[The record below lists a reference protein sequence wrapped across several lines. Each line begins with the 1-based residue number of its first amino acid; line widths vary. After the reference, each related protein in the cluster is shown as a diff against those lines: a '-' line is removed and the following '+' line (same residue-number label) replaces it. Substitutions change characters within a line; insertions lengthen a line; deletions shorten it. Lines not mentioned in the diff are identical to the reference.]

1 MSDNV
6 SVVGAYGGD
15 LLVASDIAD
24 FSRDYVLD
32 CAGWRTEFAP
42 TELDPATD
50 LVGLNV
56 LVNGD
61 LSTPPTEWQ
70 VVQPRAGVGV
80 GRDVTPTFTLADG
93 STGYLGC
100 ALEVPTATVRYVDPA
115 LGTDI
120 PVVPG
125 REYVADGWFAAHR
138 CEGRLKVVVRDSK
151 GKVVAVRGA
160 AITPAFRGG
169 KKLDDY
175 QYVRVQTTIPPDG
188 ASLRYVIELVS
199 HVPEPEDASTNA
211 YVFFTQCGLAQGTV
225 VSERHGPRPDFAVP
239 LMKLAAG
246 VVSDGAMYAARV
258 EVARLDDVE
267 ELFVRHRGTPK
278 KHVARYALP
287 DISGARATIATL
299 TGNSIPVTVAGYD
312 GSLTICIDGEVV
324 ETVPAAAKR
333 GKQRR
338 TNVVVS
344 SRFFDGAIHVID
356 VRDSTGLRV
365 LGRSADIFSAMS
377 TPWEALQ
384 QYAGHP
390 MPSQLSPAAGH
401 RYRSLLRAVERL
413 SDADAAGVE
422 RVAMLGRLHRVLEDG
437 FEALRDF
444 PPLAFPAVDEPLV
457 SIVVP
462 VHDKFNVTYFC
473 LSALLFASNDASFEV
488 IVVDDGSSDETLEI
502 EEIVSNITVVRHET
516 ARGFVGACNA
526 GAARARGRFVVL
538 LNNDTEPTEG
548 WLDELVDAFDR
559 FDDVG
564 LAGSRLL
571 YPDGRLQE
579 AGGIVWRTGN
589 PWNYGRGDN
598 PRDPRYTY
606 ARQADYLSGAAVM
619 LPRDVWEEVGALSE
633 EYAPA
638 YFEDTDLAFKV
649 REAGYTTWYV
659 PSSVVYHFE
668 GVSNGTDV
676 ATTSGLKRFQEI
688 NRPKFRR
695 RWAAAVGNNG
705 AEGVAPDLAKDRG
718 ILGRVLFIDTQVP
731 RPDHDAGSYA
741 TLNEMLL
748 VQSLGYKVTSL
759 PTNVAYMG
767 RYTEELNRL
776 GVETIYAPFYF
787 SVDQFLKERGSEFDA
802 VYITRFGV
810 ARIVLDSVR
819 EHAPQAK
826 VLFCN
831 CDLHFLREIRAALQT
846 KNQEAWDKAV
856 ATRDEELAVMRRVD
870 VVLSYNEVEHSVIV
884 SHSSEPVTVV
894 TCPWVVEVS
903 EHSAAVD
910 FTDRQG
916 VAFLGNYR
924 HPPNVEAVH
933 FFVEEVMPLLTQR
946 IPDVVFHIYGSSMP
960 DTIRSLASPHIN
972 PVGHVATV
980 GEAYDAHRVFV
991 APLLSGAGIKG
1002 KVLGAIAHGIP
1013 SVVSPVAAEGTGLRH
1028 DYDCLIAREP
1038 EQWVE
1043 AIADL
1048 YEKDKMWS
1056 TLRNRGMDLVRT
1068 DYSFARGRS
1077 MMREAFEAVGIFN
1090 TKP

>member
-1 MSDNV
+1 MTD
-6 SVVGAYGGD
+6 SVRVIGAHEGM
-15 LLVASDIAD
+15 LLVATSVANFERD
-24 FSRDYVLD
+24 FVLD
-32 CAGWRTEFAP
+32 CGGWLSEFSP
-42 TELDPATD
+42 SSVDPARQ
-50 LVGLNV
+50 LVG
-56 LVNGD
+56 VNLLASGSAEE
-61 LSTPPTEWQ
+61 LPWQLMSAEAGTKLGVNASPKYSVTGEETPY
-70 VVQPRAGVGV
+70 VVCGERV
-80 GRDVTPTFTLADG
+80 DG
-93 STGYLGC
+93 
-100 ALEVPTATVRYVDPA
+100 AVVRYVDPLFGAEVPVTPGADYVGYGRFA
-115 LGTDI
+115 L
-120 PVVPG
+120 
-125 REYVADGWFAAHR
+125 HR
-138 CEGRLKVVVRDSK
+138 CKGRLRVTVLD
-151 GKVVAVRGA
+151 A
-160 AITPAFRGG
+160 AARPVMERIAN
-169 KKLDDY
+169 
-175 QYVRVQTTIPPDG
+175 IPPVLGGTRAEDFAQVELAIEVPAGG
-188 ASLRYVIELVS
+188 ASVHYELELYAR
-199 HVPEPEDASTNA
+199 EPAEAGSPGA
-211 YVFFTQCGLAQGTV
+211 YLFFTHCGLAQGTSAPSAWSPRPPEAAALLGLRALDRGGLFAAPVDVAAARGVSELVVRRRRPNAKSV
-225 VSERHGPRPDFAVP
+225 VSYPLSDTSAVVAS
-239 LMKLAAG
+239 LSELVGNRVGYSVAEYDGTMSVLVDQQLIETLAAP
-246 VVSDGAMYAARV
+246 SA
-258 EVARLDDVE
+258 
-267 ELFVRHRGTPK
+267 
-278 KHVARYALP
+278 
-287 DISGARATIATL
+287 
-299 TGNSIPVTVAGYD
+299 D
-312 GSLTICIDGEVV
+312 GSEL
-324 ETVPAAAKR
+324 R
-333 GKQRR
+333 GDI
-338 TNVVVS
+338 VIPH
-344 SRFFDGAIHVID
+344 RFFDGELHIIEL
-356 VRDSTGLRV
+356 RDSTGLRV
-365 LGRSADIFSAMS
+365 LARSADLFPAVS
-377 TPWEALQ
+377 TPWSALQ
-384 QYAGHP
+384 QYAGSP
-390 MPSQLSPAAGH
+390 MPSQLSPAAGY
-401 RYRSLLRAVERL
+401 RYRSLLRAVDGL
-413 SDADAAGVE
+413 SDADAHGVQ
-422 RVAMLGRLHRVLEDG
+422 RVASLGRLHQVLEGG
-437 FEALRDF
+437 FDALKEFLPLVF
-444 PPLAFPAVDEPLV
+444 PSVDEPLV

-462 VHDKFNVTYFC
+462 VHDKFNVTYYC
-473 LSALLFASNDASFEV
+473 LCALLFASNDASFEV

-502 EEIVSNITVVRHET
+502 AEIVSNITVVRHET

-548 WLDELVDAFDR
+548 WLDELLAAFDR

-589 PWNYGRGDN
+589 PWNYGRGEN

-606 ARQADYLSGAAVM
+606 ARQADFLSGASVM
-619 LPRDVWEEVGALSE
+619 LPREVWEEVGALSE

-676 ATTSGLKRFQEI
+676 TATSGLKRFQEI

-695 RWAAAVGNNG
+695 RWAAAVRNNG
-705 AEGVAPDLAKDRG
+705 DEGVAPDLAKDRG

-787 SVDQFLKERGSEFDA
+787 SVDEFLRERGTEFDA

-810 ARIVLDSVR
+810 ARNVLDSVR
-819 EHAPQAK
+819 EYAPQAR

-831 CDLHFLREIRAALQT
+831 CDLHFLREIRAALRT
-846 KNQEAWDKAV
+846 TNQEAWDKAV
-856 ATRDEELAVMRRVD
+856 STRDAELAVMRRVD
-870 VVLSYNEVEHSVIV
+870 AVLSYNEVEHSVIV
-884 SHSSEPVTVV
+884 SHSNQPVTVV

-903 EHSAAVD
+903 EESVAID
-910 FTDRQG
+910 FTDRDG
-916 VAFLGNYR
+916 IAFLGSYQ

-960 DTIRSLASPHIN
+960 ETIKSLAGPHIN

-980 GEAYDAHRVFV
+980 DVAYDAHRAFV

-1028 DYDCLIAREP
+1028 GYDCLIAREP
-1038 EQWVE
+1038 EEWVE

-1048 YEKDKMWS
+1048 YEKDELWTS
-1056 TLRNRGMDLVRT
+1056 LRTRGIDLVRA
-1068 DYSFARGRS
+1068 DYSFERGRTL
-1077 MMREAFEAVGIFN
+1077 MRDAFEAVGIFN

>member
-1 MSDNV
+1 MSDSV

-15 LLVASDIAD
+15 LVVASDIAN

-32 CAGWRTEFAP
+32 CAGWKTEFAP
-42 TELDPATD
+42 SELNPATD
-50 LVGLNV
+50 LIGVNV

-61 LSTPPTEWQ
+61 LSAPPSEWQ

-80 GRDVTPTFTLADG
+80 SRNVTPAFTLADG
-93 STGYLGC
+93 NTGYLGC
-100 ALEVPTATVRYVDPA
+100 AREVPTASVRYVDPI
-115 LGTDI
+115 LGPDL
-120 PVVPG
+120 PVVAG
-125 REYVADGWFAAHR
+125 REYIADGWFAAHR
-138 CEGRLKVVVRDSK
+138 CEGRLKVVIHDSK
-151 GKVVAVRGA
+151 GEVVDVSDA

-169 KKLDDY
+169 KDLDDY
-175 QYVRVQTTIPPDG
+175 HHVRVQVTIPPAG
-188 ASLRYVIELVS
+188 ASLSYVIELAS
-199 HVPEPEDASTNA
+199 HVAEPEDDGANA
-211 YVFFTQCGLAQGTV
+211 YVFFTQCGLAQGTAIP
-225 VSERHGPRPDFAVP
+225 ERQGPRPEIAVP
-239 LMKLAAG
+239 LMKQAAG
-246 VVSDGAMYAARV
+246 VVAGGAMYVAPV
-258 EVARLDDVE
+258 EPARLDGVE
-267 ELFVRHRGTPK
+267 AIFVRRRDALD
-278 KHVARYALP
+278 KHVARYVLP
-287 DISGARATIATL
+287 DVSAAQAMIAPL
-299 TGNSIPVTVAGYD
+299 AGNSIALTLAGYD
-312 GSLTICIDGEVV
+312 GPLTVFVDGQAVQ
-324 ETVPAAAKR
+324 TLPAAGRA
-333 GKQRR
+333 GERR
-338 TNVVVS
+338 QTNVVVP
-344 SRFFDGAIHVID
+344 SRFFDGSLHMLE
-356 VRDSTGLRV
+356 VREGTGLRV
-365 LGRSADIFSAMS
+365 LARTADVFPAVS
-377 TPWEALQ
+377 TPWNALQ

-390 MPSQLSPAAGH
+390 MPSQLSPAASY
-401 RYRSLLRAVERL
+401 RYRSLVRAIDGL
-413 SDADAAGVE
+413 SEADATGAE
-422 RVAMLGRLHRVLEDG
+422 RVAMLGRLQRVLDGG
-437 FEALRDF
+437 FETLKDF
-444 PPLAFPAVDEPLV
+444 APLAFPAVNEPTV

-462 VHDKFNVTYFC
+462 VHNKFNVTYYC
-473 LSALLFASNDASFEV
+473 LCAVLFASNDASFEV
-488 IVVDDGSSDETLEI
+488 IVVDDGSSDETLQI
-502 EEIVSNITVVRHET
+502 EDIVSNITVVRHET

-526 GAARARGRFVVL
+526 GASRARGRFIVL

-548 WLDELVDAFDR
+548 WLDELLGAFER

-606 ARQADYLSGAAVM
+606 ARQADYLSGAALM

-649 REAGYTTWYV
+649 RDAGYTTWYV

-676 ATTSGLKRFQEI
+676 AATSGLKRFQEI

-695 RWAAAVGNNG
+695 RWAAAVRSNG
-705 AEGVAPDLAKDRG
+705 DEGVEPDLAKDRG

-748 VQSLGYKVTSL
+748 VQSLGYKVTCL

-767 RYTEELNRL
+767 RYTEELNRY
-776 GVETIYAPFYF
+776 GVETIYAPFCF
-787 SVDQFLKERGSEFDA
+787 SVDQFLRERGREFDA

-810 ARIVLDSVR
+810 ASIVLDSVR
-819 EHAPQAK
+819 AHAPQAK

-846 KNQEAWDKAV
+846 TNQEAWDKAV
-856 ATRDEELAVMRRVD
+856 ATRDAELEVMRRVD
-870 VVLSYNEVEHSVIV
+870 VVLSYNEVEHSVIL
-884 SHSSEPVTVV
+884 SHTSEPLTVV

-903 EHSAAVD
+903 ERSAAVD

-916 VAFLGNYR
+916 IAFLGNYR

-960 DTIRSLASPHIN
+960 DTIKSLAGPNIN

-980 GEAYDAHRVFV
+980 DEAYDAHRVFV

-1028 DYDCLIAREP
+1028 GYDCMISREP

-1048 YEKDKMWS
+1048 YEKDKMWT
-1056 TLRNRGMDLVRT
+1056 TLRTRGMDLVRT
-1068 DYSFARGRS
+1068 DYSFDRGRR